1 MRRPTIAVLAL
12 VSMTTAVAAES
23 PRQAFVKAW
32 KGQPV
37 VVKATL
43 YSLVYNERGT
53 LGNMR
58 RGLRDGLLVVTSGS
72 GSHLQF
78 DGRQGR
84 ETVTSADAAALI
96 KGVSTAYQGDALD
109 VRSYRRLEPVAIEQF
124 VPGAELV
131 VRDVHVESDVV
142 TLELLPADG
151 SKDTMTSLRVKW
163 PMPLSSSFNE
173 RAQLDA
179 IVRRFLAVRRPAD

>member
-1 MRRPTIAVLAL
+1 MIGLVAV
-12 VSMTTAVAAES
+12 VSMTTAVAADS
-23 PRQAFVKAW
+23 QRQAFVKAW

-37 VVKATL
+37 IVKSTL
-43 YSLVYNERGT
+43 YSLVYNERAT

-58 RGLRDGLLVVTSGS
+58 RGMRDGLLVVTASNR
-72 GSHLQF
+72 SHLQF

-84 ETVTSADAAALI
+84 ETVASVDAGALI
-96 KGVSTAYQGDALD
+96 KAVSTAYQGDALD

-131 VRDVHVESDVV
+131 VSDVQVESDVV
-142 TLELLPADG
+142 TLELQPADG

-163 PMPLSSSFNE
+163 PMPLSASFNE
-173 RAQLDA
+173 RVQLEGLMRQFVE
-179 IVRRFLAVRRPAD
+179 IRGR

>member
-1 MRRPTIAVLAL
+1 MIAL
-12 VSMTTAVAAES
+12 VAVVCMATAVAADS

-32 KGQPV
+32 KGRPV
-37 VVKATL
+37 TVRSTL

-58 RGLRDGLLVVTSGS
+58 RGLRDGLLVVTSPRR
-72 GSHLQF
+72 SHLQF

-84 ETVTSADAAALI
+84 ETVASADAAALV
-96 KGVSTAYQGDALD
+96 KAVSTTYHGDALD

-131 VRDVHVESDVV
+131 VSDVHVESDVV
-142 TLELLPADG
+142 TLELQPADG

-163 PMPLSSSFNE
+163 PIPLSPSFNE
-173 RAQLDA
+173 RVQLET
-179 IVRRFLAVRRPAD
+179 IVRQYVEIKGH